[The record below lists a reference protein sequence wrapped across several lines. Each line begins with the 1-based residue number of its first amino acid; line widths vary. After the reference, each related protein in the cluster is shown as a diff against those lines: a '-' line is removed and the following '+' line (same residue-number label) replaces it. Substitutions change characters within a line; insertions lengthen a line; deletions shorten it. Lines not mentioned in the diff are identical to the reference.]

1 MDNPP
6 KKVYDQRRG
15 RREEAEGEEAEGE
28 EAEGRRLFHAGSAQ
42 GDLTA
47 CASCALASGVT
58 TASEV
63 CGACA
68 SVTCGASIGVVKAA
82 GDAASTALVGVA
94 IAIIDPCSTAL
105 IAGSASFALV
115 DQRCAANVSDISAAS
130 IREGVSRIAKSG
142 GLGFTRIEADAW
154 SANIAFG
161 AIGVGLAVFGAHTF
175 ADGAAALRTV
185 FVATVVGSASV
196 VGSARLA
203 LRR

>member
-82 GDAASTALVGVA
+82 GDAASTALIGVA

-115 DQRCAANVSDISAAS
+115 DQRCAANVSDVSAAS

-154 SANIAFG
+154 STNIAFG